1 MLPGKQYD
9 ADSWEI
15 TLHVAI
21 KSHYDQ
27 IILNGVELNSSK
39 EEKLLGVL
47 IDKNLSFDNHI
58 KSGCR
63 MAIRKTV
70 LLLD

>member
-9 ADSWEI
+9 ADSREI
-15 TLHVAI
+15 TPHVNI

-27 IILNGVELNSSK
+27 KILNGVELKSSK

-47 IDKNLSFDNHI
+47 IDKNL
-58 KSGCR
+58 K
-63 MAIRKTV
+63 
-70 LLLD
+70 LW

>member
-9 ADSWEI
+9 ADSREI
-15 TLHVAI
+15 TLHDNI

-27 IILNGVELNSSK
+27 KILNGVELKSSK